1 MTEIKRVLVVEDDED
16 ILDVLKNIFLEEGFE
31 VYTAVDGL
39 DGFEKFKANKP
50 DIVFADI
57 VMPKLDGNQLAIK
70 IKELS
75 PSTPIILVSG
85 RFTDLLDRHY
95 DGELKCDQVLYKPFT
110 RIDILQSIA
119 LFNSGKDG

>member
-1 MTEIKRVLVVEDDED
+1 MTEIKRVLVIEDDED

-31 VYTAVDGL
+31 VDTAVDGL

-50 DIVFADI
+50 DIIFADI
-57 VMPKLDGNQLAIK
+57 VMPKLDGIQLAIK

-110 RIDILQSIA
+110 RTDILQSIA
-119 LFNSGKDG
+119 LFNSGKD

>member
-1 MTEIKRVLVVEDDED
+1 MTEIKRVLVIEDDED

-31 VYTAVDGL
+31 VDTAVDGL
-39 DGFEKFKANKP
+39 DGFEKFKAKKP
-50 DIVFADI
+50 DIIFADI
-57 VMPKLDGNQLAIK
+57 VMPKLDGSQLAIK

-110 RIDILQSIA
+110 RTDILQSIA
-119 LFNSGKDG
+119 LFNSGKD